1 MLRGIA
7 RAVFSAPVV
16 FILTIAAGGATAAK
30 AEDLVMPYSCSIQGR
45 DLHVAPANE
54 TSYRIIGRRDEQP
67 FAACTRGGTACE
79 TMMVHRF
86 VIDCDGA
93 QVPWSRVTQAA
104 TSTGAKLPAGLPIG
118 YAPVST
124 MSGRF
129 VLPALVRTATHISHV
144 STQDLSPDSVIERP
158 ETAHAYAESDPQWVT
173 EVRSDVLLAVP
184 GSTAGHVAATIAGLM
199 LTLFGA
205 SMLAAGR
212 WRLPSL
218 QAASWASLPGSAGAM
233 ANRARMWAREALDQV
248 REALDER
255 WTGSAADARTDEA
268 DTALLMLNARLIE
281 IEFAVGGLPPQ
292 LLLRDVLSSEIV
304 VIRGRVAD
312 LERQSK
318 RRAPDKTV
326 AITRNILRDLDRIS
340 RIANSAAQTAPD
352 QSETYAP
359 ADTHDEPQTMADAYR
374 VLGINPD
381 AAPAVAKKL
390 VDALRM
396 SWHPDHARDEGD
408 RRTRESRMKQINA
421 AWDLVKGHQRAAA

>member
-1 MLRGIA
+1 
-7 RAVFSAPVV
+7 
-16 FILTIAAGGATAAK
+16 
-30 AEDLVMPYSCSIQGR
+30 
-45 DLHVAPANE
+45 
-54 TSYRIIGRRDEQP
+54 
-67 FAACTRGGTACE
+67 
-79 TMMVHRF
+79 MMVHRF

-129 VLPALVRTATHISHV
+129 VLPALVRTATHVSHV
-144 STQDLSPDSVIERP
+144 STQDLSPDSVIELP
-158 ETAHAYAESDPQWVT
+158 DTARAYADADPQWVT

-255 WTGSAADARTDEA
+255 WTGSAADARTHEA

-352 QSETYAP
+352 QSETYAS